1 MNEYSVGVGTPRMG
15 GERIVDLQTAL
26 VNDDPRFVVL
36 TLLRR
41 SMAQK
46 FDLQLTHRGAARSV
60 SGMAAMLA
68 HEIKNPLSGIRG
80 AAQLLEPVLENNDRA
95 LAKLICEETDRIR
108 DLVDQMEVFS
118 DERPLDRK
126 PVNIHVVLDRV
137 KQLTA
142 AGMPNG
148 ITIREEYDPSLP
160 SVLGNQDQL
169 VQVFLNLAKNAAES
183 ITASGEAGEITLTT
197 AFRPGVKL
205 TVPGSNERVSLPFEV
220 CIHDTGPG
228 ISEDL
233 RPHIFDAFVT
243 TKPQGRG
250 LGLALVAKI
259 VRDHGGVVECISRER
274 GTTFRVLLPML
285 RQQTDEKP
293 EPKGKTTVSAK
304 TILLADDDSAIRTV
318 LTQALNRAG
327 YSVRSTATATALW
340 RWVSEGQGDAV
351 LTDVV
356 LPDENAFDVIP
367 RIKKLRPNLPIIVMS
382 AQNTIMTAITAAERG
397 AYDYL
402 PKPFDLNA
410 LVQTVGR
417 ALEQSSKP
425 SFADK
430 GSPLLRTFPSSAALR
445 PCRISTASSPA
456 SRRPI

>member
-1 MNEYSVGVGTPRMG
+1 MESAAIALTKLPPLRSIFDALPNPILVVDENDVICFANSAAEDFFQASSTMLARHKLEEVMPFSSPVLDVVKQVRNSSGVMNEYSVGVGTPRMG

-126 PVNIHVVLDRV
+126 PINIHVVLDRV
-137 KQLTA
+137 KQLTT
-142 AGMPNG
+142 AGMPNA

-183 ITASGEAGEITLTT
+183 IIASGETGEITLTT

-220 CIHDTGPG
+220 CIHDNGPG

-285 RQQTDEKP
+285 RQQNEDKSES
-293 EPKGKTTVSAK
+293 KG
-304 TILLADDDSAIRTV
+304 R
-318 LTQALNRAG
+318 
-327 YSVRSTATATALW
+327 
-340 RWVSEGQGDAV
+340 
-351 LTDVV
+351 
-356 LPDENAFDVIP
+356 
-367 RIKKLRPNLPIIVMS
+367 NL
-382 AQNTIMTAITAAERG
+382 
-397 AYDYL
+397 
-402 PKPFDLNA
+402 
-410 LVQTVGR
+410 
-417 ALEQSSKP
+417 
-425 SFADK
+425 
-430 GSPLLRTFPSSAALR
+430 
-445 PCRISTASSPA
+445 
-456 SRRPI
+456 

>member
-1 MNEYSVGVGTPRMG
+1 MIEAATVALTKVPPLRSIIDALPNPILVVDENNIICFANSAAEDFFQASSTMLARHKLEDCMPFSSPVLEVVDQVRQSAGVMNEYSVCVGTPRMG
-15 GERIVDLQTAL
+15 GERIVDLHTAL

-80 AAQLLEPVLENNDRA
+80 AAQLLEPVLENNDRT

-118 DERPLDRK
+118 DERPLERK

-148 ITIREEYDPSLP
+148 ILIREEYDPSLP

-183 ITASGEAGEITLTT
+183 IAASGEVGEIALTT

-205 TVPGSNERVSLPFEV
+205 AVPGSNERVSLPFEV
-220 CIHDTGPG
+220 CIHDNGPG

-274 GTTFRVLLPML
+274 GATFRVLLPVL
-285 RQQTDEKP
+285 RQQTDEKS
-293 EPKGKTTVSAK
+293 ESKGKNK
-304 TILLADDDSAIRTV
+304 
-318 LTQALNRAG
+318 
-327 YSVRSTATATALW
+327 
-340 RWVSEGQGDAV
+340 
-351 LTDVV
+351 
-356 LPDENAFDVIP
+356 
-367 RIKKLRPNLPIIVMS
+367 
-382 AQNTIMTAITAAERG
+382 
-397 AYDYL
+397 
-402 PKPFDLNA
+402 
-410 LVQTVGR
+410 
-417 ALEQSSKP
+417 
-425 SFADK
+425 
-430 GSPLLRTFPSSAALR
+430 
-445 PCRISTASSPA
+445 
-456 SRRPI
+456 

>member
-1 MNEYSVGVGTPRMG
+1 MEPVSIVAKNMPSLRTIFDALPNPILVVDENNTICFANSAAEDFFQVSSTVLARHKLEETMPFSSPVLEVVKQVRQSAGVMNEYSVGVGTPRMG

-36 TLLRR
+36 TFLRR

-118 DERPLDRK
+118 DERPLERK
-126 PVNIHVVLDRV
+126 PVNIHVVLNRV
-137 KQLTA
+137 KQLTD
-142 AGMPNG
+142 AGMPNTV
-148 ITIREEYDPSLP
+148 TIREEYDPSLP
-160 SVLGNQDQL
+160 AVLGNQDQL
-169 VQVFLNLAKNAAES
+169 VQVFLNLTKNAAES
-183 ITASGEAGEITLTT
+183 IVASGATGEITLTT

-205 TVPGSNERVSLPFEV
+205 SVPGSNERVSLPFEV
-220 CIHDTGPG
+220 CVHDSGPG

-259 VRDHGGVVECISRER
+259 VRDHGGMVECISRER

-285 RQQTDEKP
+285 RQQNDHLSKSQEV
-293 EPKGKTTVSAK
+293 E
-304 TILLADDDSAIRTV
+304 TI
-318 LTQALNRAG
+318 
-327 YSVRSTATATALW
+327 
-340 RWVSEGQGDAV
+340 
-351 LTDVV
+351 
-356 LPDENAFDVIP
+356 
-367 RIKKLRPNLPIIVMS
+367 
-382 AQNTIMTAITAAERG
+382 ER
-397 AYDYL
+397 
-402 PKPFDLNA
+402 
-410 LVQTVGR
+410 
-417 ALEQSSKP
+417 
-425 SFADK
+425 
-430 GSPLLRTFPSSAALR
+430 
-445 PCRISTASSPA
+445 
-456 SRRPI
+456 

>member
-1 MNEYSVGVGTPRMG
+1 MIEAATVALTKVPPLRSIIDALPNPILVVDENNIICFANSAAEDFFQASSTMLARHKLEDCMPFSSPVLEVVDQVRQSAGVMNEYSVCVGTPRMG

-80 AAQLLEPVLENNDRA
+80 AAQLLEPVLENNDRT

-118 DERPLDRK
+118 DERPLERK

-148 ITIREEYDPSLP
+148 ILIREEYDPSLP

-183 ITASGEAGEITLTT
+183 IAASGEVGEIALTT

-205 TVPGSNERVSLPFEV
+205 AVPGSNERVSLPFEV
-220 CIHDTGPG
+220 CIHDNGPG

-274 GTTFRVLLPML
+274 GATFRVLLPVL

-293 EPKGKTTVSAK
+293 ESKGKNK
-304 TILLADDDSAIRTV
+304 
-318 LTQALNRAG
+318 
-327 YSVRSTATATALW
+327 
-340 RWVSEGQGDAV
+340 
-351 LTDVV
+351 
-356 LPDENAFDVIP
+356 
-367 RIKKLRPNLPIIVMS
+367 
-382 AQNTIMTAITAAERG
+382 
-397 AYDYL
+397 
-402 PKPFDLNA
+402 
-410 LVQTVGR
+410 
-417 ALEQSSKP
+417 
-425 SFADK
+425 
-430 GSPLLRTFPSSAALR
+430 
-445 PCRISTASSPA
+445 
-456 SRRPI
+456 

>member
-1 MNEYSVGVGTPRMG
+1 MESVTLAITKSPPLRAIFDALPNPILVVDENNVICFANSSAEDFFQASSTALSRHKLEEAMPFSSPVLDVVKQVRESTGVMNEYSVAVGTPRMG

-46 FDLQLTHRGAARSV
+46 LDLQLTHRGAARSV

-118 DERPLDRK
+118 DERPLERK

-142 AGMPNG
+142 AGMSNA
-148 ITIREEYDPSLP
+148 IAIREEYDPSLP
-160 SVLGNQDQL
+160 SVFGNQDQL

-183 ITASGEAGEITLTT
+183 ITASGANGEITLTT

-220 CIHDTGPG
+220 CIHDNGPG

-285 RQQTDEKP
+285 RQQNDDKSES
-293 EPKGKTTVSAK
+293 KG
-304 TILLADDDSAIRTV
+304 IYR
-318 LTQALNRAG
+318 
-327 YSVRSTATATALW
+327 
-340 RWVSEGQGDAV
+340 
-351 LTDVV
+351 
-356 LPDENAFDVIP
+356 
-367 RIKKLRPNLPIIVMS
+367 
-382 AQNTIMTAITAAERG
+382 
-397 AYDYL
+397 
-402 PKPFDLNA
+402 
-410 LVQTVGR
+410 
-417 ALEQSSKP
+417 
-425 SFADK
+425 
-430 GSPLLRTFPSSAALR
+430 
-445 PCRISTASSPA
+445 
-456 SRRPI
+456 

>member
-1 MNEYSVGVGTPRMG
+1 MMESAAIAMTKLPPLRAIFDALPNPILVVDENDVICFANSAAEDFFQASSTVLARHKLEDTMPFSSPVLEVVNQVRQSAGVMNEYSVGVGTPRMG

-36 TLLRR
+36 TFLRR

-137 KQLTA
+137 KHLTT
-142 AGMPNG
+142 AGMPNA

-160 SVLGNQDQL
+160 PVLGNQDQL
-169 VQVFLNLAKNAAES
+169 VQVFLNLGKNAAES
-183 ITASGEAGEITLTT
+183 IIASGEAGEITLTT

-285 RQQTDEKP
+285 RQQNEDKSES
-293 EPKGKTTVSAK
+293 KGK
-304 TILLADDDSAIRTV
+304 
-318 LTQALNRAG
+318 NR
-327 YSVRSTATATALW
+327 
-340 RWVSEGQGDAV
+340 
-351 LTDVV
+351 
-356 LPDENAFDVIP
+356 
-367 RIKKLRPNLPIIVMS
+367 
-382 AQNTIMTAITAAERG
+382 
-397 AYDYL
+397 
-402 PKPFDLNA
+402 
-410 LVQTVGR
+410 
-417 ALEQSSKP
+417 
-425 SFADK
+425 
-430 GSPLLRTFPSSAALR
+430 
-445 PCRISTASSPA
+445 
-456 SRRPI
+456 

>member
-1 MNEYSVGVGTPRMG
+1 MMETAAITLTKLPPLRAIFDALPNPILVVDENDVICFANSAAEDFFQASSTVLARHKLEEAMPFSSPVLDVVKQVRNSSGVMNEYSVGVGTPRMG

-36 TLLRR
+36 TFLRR

-118 DERPLDRK
+118 DERPLERK

-137 KQLTA
+137 KQLTT
-142 AGMPNG
+142 AGMPNA

-183 ITASGEAGEITLTT
+183 IIASGDVGEITLTT

-205 TVPGSNERVSLPFEV
+205 TVPGSSERVSLPFEV

-259 VRDHGGVVECISRER
+259 VRDHGGVVECIPRER

-285 RQQTDEKP
+285 RQQNENKS
-293 EPKGKTTVSAK
+293 ELKGK
-304 TILLADDDSAIRTV
+304 
-318 LTQALNRAG
+318 NR
-327 YSVRSTATATALW
+327 
-340 RWVSEGQGDAV
+340 
-351 LTDVV
+351 
-356 LPDENAFDVIP
+356 
-367 RIKKLRPNLPIIVMS
+367 
-382 AQNTIMTAITAAERG
+382 
-397 AYDYL
+397 
-402 PKPFDLNA
+402 
-410 LVQTVGR
+410 
-417 ALEQSSKP
+417 
-425 SFADK
+425 
-430 GSPLLRTFPSSAALR
+430 
-445 PCRISTASSPA
+445 
-456 SRRPI
+456 